1 MKRTLVLS
9 VCLLMGFWLNAQFQ
23 YQPHAPVPIDPSVK
37 IGQLSNGLTYYIQ
50 KNGQPEKRAEFYLI
64 VNAGAILED
73 PDQNGLAHFCEH
85 MAFNGSKHFQK
96 HQIINYLQS
105 IGMKFGP
112 EINAFTSHDLTAY
125 MLQNVPLKDPAQ
137 MDTALLILYDWASQ
151 VSFEDEEIDAER
163 GVIHE
168 EWRTGRNA
176 MERMNKRAMKK
187 LFYNSK
193 YAVHDVIGDIQI
205 INSFPYETLRRFYHD
220 WYRPDLQAII
230 AVGDFDPQVVEQKIV
245 DLFGSLPKRENARER
260 AIEKVP
266 DHEETLVAIETDKEA
281 QYTVVE
287 VVYKHEP
294 VEKRDQEYL
303 RQQLVTQLFNQ
314 MMNARLSEIQRQAD
328 PPFIYA
334 YDVYTNLVRSKD
346 AYLAVAITKSGEAMR
361 ALEALLTENERVLRY
376 GFTEG
381 ELERAKSELLKQREN
396 AFNERN
402 KRRSEQLVWQYM
414 NHFLENKPIPGPEF
428 EYIFAKDLLPGITLE
443 EINDL
448 PSKWIT
454 DSNRVIVIQGPQ
466 KEDLLYPSEQEVL
479 DVLAKI
485 ENEEI
490 APYIDKVSN
499 KPLISELPEPGKVVE
514 SSEDKATGVITWRL
528 SNGARVVLKPTDFK
542 EDEILFAALSLGGTS
557 LYSIDEYLS
566 AQFAASIIGE
576 SGLGDFDATELQ
588 KALSGQMVE
597 ISPYIDELKEGFN
610 GRSSKN
616 DLETLFQLLH
626 LYFGKAR
633 ADENIYGAYMNR
645 LKAFLENSAL
655 DPENAFRDTIQ
666 VTMASYSPYRKP
678 LTVERLSEAK
688 LSLMKQIFDQRFADA
703 DGFIYYFVGSFQPE
717 ELKPLVEKYL
727 ASLPSMKKNEHW
739 KDLKIQPPKGQV
751 KKTVVR
757 DMEDPKATVFISFTG
772 KFDYDPMERLAMSA
786 INDIL
791 SYRFIETIREE
802 EGATYGTSV
811 RTRFSKYPNPQYQL
825 NIQFDCD
832 PVNAERMSNIVY
844 QEIEKLRTQ
853 GPTQEQMRNFKEN
866 QLKTW
871 AEKIK
876 ENSFWMDKLTTSD
889 FDGESYENILKF
901 PEMLESL
908 TPEKVKNAVQENYS
922 GENMVQIILMPSDLS
937 KSVRNPN
944 IKP

>member
-1 MKRTLVLS
+1 MKRTLFLTGF
-9 VCLLMGFWLNAQFQ
+9 LLMGFWLNAQFQ
-23 YQPHAPVPIDPSVK
+23 YQPKASVPTDPSVK
-37 IGQLSNGLTYYIQ
+37 IGQLPNRLTYYIQ

-73 PDQNGLAHFCEH
+73 VDQNGLAHFCEH

-112 EINAFTSHDLTAY
+112 EINAFTSHDVTAY
-125 MLQNVPLKDPAQ
+125 MLQNVPLNDPAQ

-151 VSFEDEEIDAER
+151 VSFEDAEIDAER

-176 MERMNKRAMKK
+176 MERMNKQAMKK

-205 INSFPYETLRRFYHD
+205 IDIFPYETVRRFYHD
-220 WYRPDLQAII
+220 WYRPDLQAVI
-230 AVGDFDPQVVEQKIV
+230 AVGDFDPQIVEQKILN
-245 DLFGSLPKRENARER
+245 LFGTLPKPENARER
-260 AIEKVP
+260 VVEKVP

-281 QYTVVE
+281 QFTMVE

-294 VEKRDQEYL
+294 IEERNQEYL
-303 RQQLVTQLFNQ
+303 HQQLVTQLFNQ
-314 MMNARLSEIQRQAD
+314 MMNARLSELQRQAD

-346 AYLAVAITKSGEAMR
+346 AYLAIAISKTGEAMR
-361 ALEALLTENERVLRY
+361 AIEALLTENERVLRY

-381 ELERAKSELLKQREN
+381 ELERAKNEILKQREN

-402 KRRSEQLVWQYM
+402 KRKSEQLVWQYM
-414 NHFLENKPIPGPEF
+414 NHFLENEPVPGPEF
-428 EYIFAKDLLPGITLE
+428 EYIFAKNLLPSITLE
-443 EINDL
+443 EVNAL

-454 DSNRVIVIQGPQ
+454 DSNRVIVVQGPQ
-466 KEDLLYPSEQEVL
+466 KEGLIYPTEQEVL
-479 DVLAKI
+479 DLLARI
-485 ENEEI
+485 EKEEI
-490 APYIDKVSN
+490 TPYVDKVSD
-499 KPLISELPEPGKVVE
+499 KPLISELPKPGKVIE
-514 SSEDKATGVITWRL
+514 SSEDKATGVITWKL
-528 SNGARVVLKPTDFK
+528 SNGAKVVIKPTDFK
-542 EDEILFAALSLGGTS
+542 EDEILFAAISLGGSS
-557 LYSIDEYLS
+557 LYPIEEYLS
-566 AQFAASIIGE
+566 AQFAAAIIGE

-588 KALSGQMVE
+588 KALSGKLVDL
-597 ISPYIDELKEGFN
+597 SPYIDDLKEGFN
-610 GRSSKN
+610 GRSSKS

-633 ADENIYGAYMNR
+633 ADENIYGSHMNR

-655 DPENAFRDTIQ
+655 DPENTFRDTIQ

-678 LTVERLSEAK
+678 LTVERLSETN

-703 DGFIYYFVGSFQPE
+703 DGFTYYFVGSFRPD
-717 ELKPLVEKYL
+717 ELKPLIEKYL
-727 ASLPSMKKNEHW
+727 ASLPSVKKNEQW
-739 KDLKIQPPKGQV
+739 RDLKIQPPKGTI

-757 DMEDPKATVFISFTG
+757 DMEDPKATVFISLTG
-772 KFDYDPMERLAMSA
+772 KFDYDSMKRLAMRA

-791 SYRFIETIREE
+791 SFRFVETIREE

-811 RTRFSKYPNPQYQL
+811 RTRLSKYPQPQYQL
-825 NIQFDCD
+825 SIQFDCD
-832 PVNAERMSNIVY
+832 PENAERMTHIVY

-853 GPTQEQMRNFKEN
+853 GPTEEQMRNFKEN

-871 AEKIK
+871 AENIK
-876 ENSFWMDKLTTSD
+876 ENNFWMNKLTTSD

-901 PEMLESL
+901 PEMLKIL
-908 TPEKVKNAVQENYS
+908 TPEMVKKVAQQCYS
-922 GENMVQIILMPSDLS
+922 GENVVQIILMPSDLS
-937 KSVRNPN
+937 KSVKNPN